1 MSRHFLYAHF
11 ETYFQ
16 LSEIAWQSVFALCA
30 AAAGCGSRRL
40 VYCLLRHGPGALAT
54 SFRCQSSLRVNIALC
69 CIGIRGP
76 YDFSMVQM
84 FMHRRCSWTHV
95 LFCFCIRVPHFL
107 KGIGVDAC
115 MCMHELI
122 SEWYCLQY
130 LRRVHGVVSMCLVQL
145 WWVIRL
151 APINQERAALEYA
164 PSHTGEMFPCYAGAA
179 FRPAFQTSLTRRLT
193 QSVEPA
199 WWNKEK
205 ERISIA
211 AVASLLT

>member
-1 MSRHFLYAHF
+1 MAECVCIVRCCCRLRLTSPCL
-11 ETYFQ
+11 
-16 LSEIAWQSVFALCA
+16 VFAKAWPRCVGNEL
-30 AAAGCGSRRL
+30 SL
-40 VYCLLRHGPGALAT
+40 SVKLASQHRIMLHRNKRT
-54 SFRCQSSLRVNIALC
+54 IW
-69 CIGIRGP
+69 
-76 YDFSMVQM
+76 FSMVQM

-95 LFCFCIRVPHFL
+95 LFCFCIRVLHFL
-107 KGIGVDAC
+107 RGIGVDAC